1 MRVHTGLPR
10 GLTSAGRRAI
20 LLTMVGTPN
29 TDRVTRRR
37 AATRDEILDAA
48 WRLADQHGLAGF
60 SLRDLA
66 AEVGMRAPSL
76 YEYFEGKHAI
86 YDAMFEQGYR
96 EFAGHMAGL
105 RADPADPVGSLA
117 AAGRAFL
124 DFCSAR
130 PARYQLLFQRTIP
143 DFEPSERAYAAS
155 IEALALGREQFAE
168 VGIAGEAALDLWI
181 SIISGLAAQQ
191 LANEPGGDR
200 WRRLI
205 DEAAR
210 MFVAHQQ
217 RTHGQER
224 S

>member
-1 MRVHTGLPR
+1 
-10 GLTSAGRRAI
+10 
-20 LLTMVGTPN
+20 MVGAPN
-29 TDRVTRRR
+29 IDRVSRRR

-76 YEYFEGKHAI
+76 YEYFEGKSAI

-96 EFAGHMAGL
+96 EFADRMVGMHV
-105 RADPADPVGSLA
+105 DPDDPVGSLVT
-117 AAGRAFL
+117 AGDAFL
-124 DFCSAR
+124 DFCAAR
-130 PARYQLLFQRTIP
+130 PSRYQLLFQRTIP
-143 DFEPSERAYAAS
+143 DFEPSATAYAAS
-155 IEALALGREQFAE
+155 IEVLDLGREQLRALGF
-168 VGIAGEAALDLWI
+168 GGEADADLWI
-181 SIISGLAAQQ
+181 GIISGLAAQQ

-217 RTHGQER
+217 RNHGEER